1 LQEFLSTISPYLRT
15 FQRKSFL
22 IISFTSITTCT
33 ALLFSLKDPNT
44 YVSSFR
50 ILLEPSNSAAQ
61 LSQASTLTRTEGLP
75 DKDVLNLD
83 YPTQLEILKSPF
95 MLSKISDRV
104 SAELAEVNTAKV
116 KENLRKNLTIERITI
131 GPSRY
136 DWTKIFEITYKDT
149 NPQIVDAV
157 AKATA
162 EQYLKYSLKERQNNI
177 NAGVS
182 FIDKQLPE
190 LKQRAAELQSRQQ
203 VLQQQHSLIN
213 PDQKGQ
219 ELFDRVDEVSHNKL
233 KNKTEL
239 LELKA
244 LANTLEQ
251 QLKLTPKQAVVAL
264 TLNQNPTHQE
274 LLRQLQKVE
283 GEIATKS
290 ALYTANSPQILALQ
304 EDRDNLVTL
313 LQQKIQPILEQHSIS
328 LANDQLALT
337 YQNDSLLKLTQQ
349 LVDTHNQIKVL
360 QVRDRSLQKTKQT
373 LAKPAQELP
382 AIALK
387 YNKLEQELD
396 LTTEILD
403 QLLTQR
409 ETLRVEAA
417 QKDVPWKL
425 LGKAEVI
432 RNADGKPDAFPPNR
446 TRKLLAG
453 IVAGLFSGMGAAI
466 LLEKWRDVFY
476 AAQDIQDSL
485 LLPLLGEIPPDD
497 RFLAFSSRNSSSA
510 LTLVET
516 KKNQRESL
524 FLKSFDALYA
534 ELTFL
539 YADNPVH
546 SLVVSSVEPK
556 DGQSTVAVQL
566 AKTAAAEGK
575 RVLLVDANLDKPQL
589 YAKLNLPQY
598 RSLHGIS
605 NTRFMAQD
613 VIYAVPEVRNLYVL
627 TADALQAKC
636 SSKLWSTQMQDL
648 VGELSSNYDLV
659 IYDSPHC
666 LNSPGVS
673 FLTAQTD
680 GIIVVVG
687 VDKTRKSLVTE
698 AIDQLNAFRLPI
710 LGVVAN
716 HLCHYNV

>member
-283 GEIATKS
+283 GEIAAKS

-328 LANDQLALT
+328 LTDDDLALT

-360 QVRDRSLQKTKQT
+360 QVRDRSLQKNQQT
-373 LAKPAQELP
+373 LAKPARELP

-387 YNKLEQELD
+387 YNKLEQELA
-396 LTTEILD
+396 LTTEILER
-403 QLLTQR
+403 LLTQR

-497 RFLAFSSRNSSSA
+497 RFLA
-510 LTLVET
+510 LVET
-516 KKNQRESL
+516 KKNQQKSL

-556 DGQSTVAVQL
+556 DGQSTVALQL

-598 RSLHGIS
+598 RSLHGVS
-605 NTRFMAQD
+605 ARRFMAQD
-613 VIYAVPEVRNLYVL
+613 VIYAVPEVKNLYVL

-636 SSKLWSTQMQDL
+636 SGKLWSTQMQDL
-648 VGELSSNYDLV
+648 VDELSSNYDLV